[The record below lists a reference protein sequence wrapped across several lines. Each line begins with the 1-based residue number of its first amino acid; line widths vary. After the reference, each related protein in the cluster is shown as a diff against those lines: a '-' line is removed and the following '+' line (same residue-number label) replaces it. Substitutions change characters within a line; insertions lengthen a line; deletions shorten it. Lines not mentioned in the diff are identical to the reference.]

1 MKSANSTPGY
11 MQIRRYVYSLIAS
24 ASGDEAVNCKLT
36 TEQELCKIFSMS
48 TGTVRKAL
56 DALVAEGL
64 LLRRPRHGTFIN
76 PSVLKLHHQ
85 SSYVGIII
93 GDGNACV
100 YDPFIMMELCGI
112 FESLSERGHLSQLIN
127 FAGASGQNLLGFALD
142 KSSGVIW
149 LQPGADKLEMIK
161 TIRDQ
166 LHIPI
171 VLVNPLFA
179 TDEFQCVRIDYE
191 QMGFLTTQKLLSLGH
206 RNILFLDSNCEIQ
219 FSHKRDGAR
228 TAFAAAGIP
237 WRVDRFITGSAL
249 ALMDNLDQLLVKH
262 ADCTVISCSGALQET
277 VRKKI
282 TLDHLPVQLV
292 GNNHLDNDPALCPV
306 RVLVSLETMGRMAV
320 ELLREAGTGPA
331 LRLLMPHVESV
342 L

>member
-11 MQIRRYVYSLIAS
+11 LQIRRYVYSLIAS

-76 PSVLKLHHQ
+76 PSVLKLRHR

-100 YDPFIMMELCGI
+100 YDPFIMMELSGI
-112 FESLSERGHLSQLIN
+112 FKGLSDCDYLCQLIN
-127 FAGASGQNLLGFALD
+127 FAPVSEQNMLGVALD

-149 LQPGADKLEMIK
+149 LQPAADKLEVIR
-161 TIRDQ
+161 TIRDR
-166 LHIPI
+166 LHIPV

-179 TDEFQCVRIDYE
+179 TDEFKCVRIDY
-191 QMGFLTTQKLLSLGH
+191 QAMGFSVTQKLLELGH
-206 RNILFLDSNCEIQ
+206 RNILFLDSNHEIQ
-219 FSHKRDGAR
+219 YSRKRDGAR
-228 TAFAAAGIP
+228 AAFAAADVP
-237 WRVDRFITGSAL
+237 WVEQNFITGSAL
-249 ALMDNLDQLLVKH
+249 SLTDQL
-262 ADCTVISCSGALQET
+262 ADLLASHTGCTAVFCCGALQQT
-277 VRKKI
+277 VRNC
-282 TLDHLPVQLV
+282 LVDHHLPLQLV
-292 GNNHLDNDPALCPV
+292 GNNSHDTDPKLYPL
-306 RVLVSLETMGRMAV
+306 RVLVSLEAMGCMAV
-320 ELLREAGTGPA
+320 ELLREPGEGPA
-331 LRLLMPHVESV
+331 LRLQTPQIEVV
-342 L
+342 K

>member
-24 ASGDEAVNCKLT
+24 ASGEEAVNCKLT

-76 PSVLKLHHQ
+76 PSVLKLHHRA
-85 SSYVGIII
+85 SYVGIII

-112 FESLSERGHLSQLIN
+112 FQSLSELGHLSQLIN
-127 FAGASGQNLLGFALD
+127 FAGAGGQNLLGFALD
-142 KSSGVIW
+142 RSSGVIW
-149 LQPGADKLEMIK
+149 LQAGADKLEMIR
-161 TIRDQ
+161 TVRDQ
-166 LHIPI
+166 LHIPV

-191 QMGFLTTQKLLSLGH
+191 QMGFLTAQKLLELGH
-206 RNILFLDSNCEIQ
+206 RNILFLDSNCDIQ
-219 FSHKRDGAR
+219 YSHKRDGAMA
-228 TAFAAAGIP
+228 AFAAAGVP
-237 WRVDRFITGSAL
+237 WREDRFVTGSAL
-249 ALMDNLDQLLVKH
+249 SLMDGLDRLLQQH
-262 ADCTVISCSGALQET
+262 ADCTVIFCSGALQET
-277 VRKKI
+277 IRKKI
-282 TLDHLPVQLV
+282 TQDGLPMRLV
-292 GNNHLDNDPALCPV
+292 GNNHLDNDPGLYPV
-306 RVLVSLETMGRMAV
+306 RVLVSLEAMGRMAV
-320 ELLREAGTGPA
+320 DLLQAPDKGPA
-331 LRLLMPHVESV
+331 LRLLAPRIEVIK
-342 L
+342 